1 MSSHFTFSQTTAAWH
16 RFATL
21 FGPAQ
26 RAWQRWQS
34 TVSGLYYQRVTLP
47 LQFWVACGQP
57 PEFRPQLPW
66 WQPFV
71 FSYLSITGWVRRPHR
86 ERPV

>member
-1 MSSHFTFSQTTAAWH
+1 MSSHFISSQATAAWH
-16 RFATL
+16 RFAVV
-21 FGPAQ
+21 P
-26 RAWQRWQS
+26 WWRWQCR
-34 TVSGLYYQRVTLP
+34 VSGFYYRHVTLP
-47 LQFWVACGQP
+47 VQFWVACGQP

>member
-1 MSSHFTFSQTTAAWH
+1 MSSHFTFSQATTAWH

-21 FGPAQ
+21 P
-26 RAWQRWQS
+26 WCRWQCR
-34 TVSGLYYQRVTLP
+34 VSGFYYRHVTAP
-47 LQFWVACGQP
+47 VSFWVTCGQP

-71 FSYLSITGWVRRPHR
+71 FSYLRLTGWLRWPRR
-86 ERPV
+86 ERSV